1 MSQKS
6 TAEKSGNKG
15 TLELKVIWKKVKKK
29 KTYKFD
35 KLPKRGGEIHESALN
50 KSRPGAN

>member
-15 TLELKVIWKKVKKK
+15 TLELKVIKKVKKK

-35 KLPKRGGEIHESALN
+35 KLPKRGGEIYESVLN
-50 KSRPGAN
+50 KIRPGAN